1 MIEEDVF
8 HYLLAGTQ
16 PFIMTLAR
24 GMKEKIDTD
33 LKAHHPACGTAPG
46 RRKIEVKVVDIF
58 GNDTMTIVDVS
69 VGKNGGRK

>member
-33 LKAHHPACGTAPG
+33 LKAHHPACGTEPG
-46 RRKIEVKVVDIF
+46 
-58 GNDTMTIVDVS
+58 G
-69 VGKNGGRK
+69 